1 MAKHTTVVLF
11 IRDGKLQGIEALS
24 SDMQNKIESGPAIY
38 VYRSAVS
45 KKVYISQTIHFKERN
60 AQHYSGGEEKFN
72 TADFTRGIDE
82 IRVGF
87 WDNDDFRKYMIDTL
101 NIR

>member
-1 MAKHTTVVLF
+1 M
-11 IRDGKLQGIEALS
+11 
-24 SDMQNKIESGPAIY
+24 
-38 VYRSAVS
+38 
-45 KKVYISQTIHFKERN
+45 
-60 AQHYSGGEEKFN
+60 EEKFN